1 MTDKPP
7 YVPATND
14 LYYNCLDVVLAPE
27 PDPTITA
34 AMALVSLLGLR
45 WARLRATREAL
56 VR

>member
-27 PDPTITA
+27 PDPPIMA
-34 AMALVSLLGLR
+34 VMALVSLLGLR
-45 WARLRATREAL
+45 WARLRATREAR